1 MHASSDSVVCLAPE
15 LSQLGIAKVKTHVGS
30 MDVLLQSHFEHFRSV
45 TKEKL
50 NLSEAFLFGKC
61 EVRQFK
67 NSCASCC
74 CCAFGCRSGA
84 SDGCASGPPAHSE
97 EADHRR
103 TPRKTWR

>member
-15 LSQLGIAKVKTHVGS
+15 LSQLGIAMLKTHVGS

-50 NLSEAFLFGKC
+50 SVSEALFGKC

-67 NSCASCC
+67 NS
-74 CCAFGCRSGA
+74 CAFGCRSGA